1 MTKIL
6 SVSETWEHHA
16 AGLPNP
22 EAVSADDP
30 KALTTVQQGCRTC
43 RAAGNGIGLCTAQID
58 LFGELTLPEQQL
70 VVSQAHHRNFR
81 KGDYVFHSGETEQ
94 RILIIRYGQI
104 KLCYTNADG
113 REMMVDI
120 LHAGDIYGEQALFAD
135 SRYAVDGIALADTG
149 ICSLHTEDI
158 ERLILQKPAVG
169 AKLIRRM
176 GVRLKDCRQMLAI
189 LSCPDARARIAG
201 FFLYRLYRSDS
212 NRLELTRE
220 AIGSAI
226 NLSRETVSR
235 RVKEMSDE
243 KLLET
248 DGYRHIIL
256 KNIPALEQI
265 FRAAVG

>member
-1 MTKIL
+1 MARKP
-6 SVSETWEHHA
+6 SVREANGNRA
-16 AGLPNP
+16 AGSLTP
-22 EAVSADDP
+22 SAP
-30 KALTTVQQGCRTC
+30 ASGAGTERPPAQQGCRTC
-43 RAAGNGIGLCTAQID
+43 RAAGSGIGLCTAQID
-58 LFGELTLPEQQL
+58 LFGGLTLPEQQM
-70 VVSQAHHRNFR
+70 VVSQAHHRNFT
-81 KGDYVFHSGETEQ
+81 KGDYVFRSGEAEQ

-120 LHAGDIYGEQALFAD
+120 LRAGDIHGEHALFAD
-135 SRYAVDGIALADTG
+135 SRYAVDGVALTDTG

-158 ERLILQKPAVG
+158 EQLILQKPAVG

-176 GVRLKDCRQMLAI
+176 GVRLKDCRQMLDI

-201 FFLYRLYRSDS
+201 FFLYRLHRSAS

-235 RVKEMSDE
+235 RVKEMADE
-243 KLLET
+243 QLLET

-265 FRAAVG
+265 FRAAVE